1 MSCFDSKFKR
11 FNKTPFG
18 KVSRVP
24 AIAIIVVLLVCTGL
38 AVGACCAFGVMDF
51 SNDDFVISSS
61 SCSSSIS
68 QSSGED
74 SSQDS
79 TISANKIY
87 IHVAGAVANPGLY
100 ALPED
105 SRVNDAIEAAGG
117 FSENANKDSLNLAR
131 VLTDGEQVSVPVI
144 QSESVSASE
153 SDAGS
158 GDRSTVASAAVSSKV
173 NINTASEADLDALPG
188 IGPSTAKKIV
198 ADRTANGSFKSID
211 DLSRVSGIG
220 DKKLEALRD
229 YITV

>member
-11 FNKTPFG
+11 YNKTPFG

-24 AIAIIVVLLVCTGL
+24 AIAIIVVLLVCAGL
-38 AVGACCAFGVMDF
+38 AVGACCAFGVIDS

-61 SCSSSIS
+61 SRSSSVS
-68 QSSGED
+68 GSSGE
-74 SSQDS
+74 SFSQDS
-79 TISANKIY
+79 TISRSKIY

-100 ALPED
+100 TLPED

-131 VLTDGEQVSVPVI
+131 VLTDGEQVNVPVV
-144 QSESVSASE
+144 QSENASALE

-158 GDRSTVASAAVSSKV
+158 GDGSTVASAAVSSKV